1 MGEGLEGQ
9 SATRYV
15 LTNVRGKGIGCTDPL
30 DRDTPDEHTWHGRGR
45 TAHSRETSG
54 TVSKGV

>member
-30 DRDTPDEHTWHGRGR
+30 DRDTPDEHT
-45 TAHSRETSG
+45 
-54 TVSKGV
+54 

>member
-15 LTNVRGKGIGCTDPL
+15 LTKVKNPN
-30 DRDTPDEHTWHGRGR
+30 GRGLLIEGR
-45 TAHSRETSG
+45 
-54 TVSKGV
+54 